1 MTNLSNMPKKW
12 SSGMHFISSKSIGF
26 RLIAAFIAI
35 IILVL
40 LTITVI
46 SVIREDAKERGRL
59 TNKGKTMVRLLATS
73 ARIGI
78 FSENRDRLKEAAD
91 AFVSVR
97 DVLFIG
103 IYGADGKPLYLSDP
117 AFPGND
123 NAQENDGKAGS
134 AEAMHEVPVV
144 RGNHRTLEFSRPV
157 VLTIRSNEVM
167 SLYFGDSDAGTKEQV
182 IGYVKLVIGQES
194 LKHEIMGFAL
204 QNVVIVLLFSCAS
217 IVIVYFWVRKITK
230 PLETLTR
237 EISALGKGSD
247 VPHVPV
253 ETTDEIGRLAKAFNT
268 MLDERKTE
276 EQARKNI
283 LRDLH
288 DGVGGMMTNIV
299 ILSEIAQTRSLPE
312 DVAKTLATISGLSRE
327 GINEIRSLIYSL
339 DRSDLTWPSIIA
351 EMRSQGNKIA
361 EPHGIAFEMT
371 AEVDEGAG
379 SLSSLL
385 CLHLFKI
392 YHESLTNVIKHSH
405 AAKVWVG
412 ISVRTDRLL
421 LSVQDNGRG
430 CDDTQLS
437 SRGRGIT
444 NMRTRAAEMGGVA
457 TITGDSGTCVSVDI
471 PFVKK
476 SIGTGQNTQI

>member
-1 MTNLSNMPKKW
+1 
-12 SSGMHFISSKSIGF
+12 MHFLSRKSIGS
-26 RLIAAFIAI
+26 RLILAFIAVI
-35 IILVL
+35 VFVL
-40 LTITVI
+40 LTM
-46 SVIREDAKERGRL
+46 SVVSIVREDTKERARL
-59 TNKGKTMVRLLATS
+59 TNKGRTMVRLLSIS

-78 FSENRDRLKEAAD
+78 FSENKDRLKEAAD
-91 AFVSVR
+91 AFASVQ
-97 DVLFIG
+97 DILFIG
-103 IYGADGKPLYLSDP
+103 IYTAEGKPLYLSDP
-117 AFPGND
+117 AFPGSG

-134 AEAMHEVPVV
+134 AEAMHVVPVL
-144 RGNHRTLEFSRPV
+144 RDNHRTLEFSRPV
-157 VLTIRSNEVM
+157 VLTIRSHEVQ
-167 SLYFGDSDAGTKEQV
+167 SLYFGDSDADTKKQV

-194 LKHEIMGFAL
+194 LKHEIMEFGL
-204 QNVVIVLLFSCAS
+204 QNMIIALLFSCAS
-217 IVIVYFWVRKITK
+217 IVIVYFWVRKITR

-237 EISALGKGSD
+237 EITALGKGSE

-253 ETTDEIGRLAKAFNT
+253 ETTDEIGRLARSFNT

-312 DVAKTLATISGLSRE
+312 DVARTLATISGLSRE

-339 DRSDLTWPSIIA
+339 DRSDLTWLSIIA

-361 EPHGIAFEMT
+361 EPHGIDFEMN

-379 SLSSLL
+379 ALSSLL

-405 AAKVWVG
+405 AKRVWVD
-412 ISVRTDRLL
+412 ISVRTDRILL
-421 LSVQDNGRG
+421 AVRDDGQG
-430 CDDTQLS
+430 CDCAQLS
-437 SRGRGIT
+437 SNGRGIT
-444 NMRTRAAEMGGVA
+444 NMRSRAAEMGGTA
-457 TITGDSGTCVSVDI
+457 TITGDAGTCVSVDI
-471 PFVKK
+471 PFLNK
-476 SIGTGQNTQI
+476 SSAR